1 MTAFN
6 LSSTSIRVLWEPI
19 PADHING
26 VLLGYHV
33 TYQKVGRAK
42 RSVTMETVN
51 DTSLSIDLRGL
62 SKFSQYSILVS
73 GFTNKGGGRETEVN
87 CWTDENSKC

>member
-6 LSSTSIRVLWEPI
+6 SSSTSIRVLWEPI

-26 VLLGYHV
+26 VLLGYYV

-51 DTSLSIDLRGL
+51 DTSLSIDLREL

-73 GFTNKGGGRETEVN
+73 GFTSKGGGTETEIK
-87 CWTDENSKC
+87 CWTGEDSKC